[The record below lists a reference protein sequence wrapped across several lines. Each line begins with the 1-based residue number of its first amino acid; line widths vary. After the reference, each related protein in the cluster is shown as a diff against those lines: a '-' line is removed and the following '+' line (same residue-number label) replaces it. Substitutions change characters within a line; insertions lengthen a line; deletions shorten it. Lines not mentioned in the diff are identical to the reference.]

1 MSNLRG
7 EPGPDYSASETQKS
21 SVQIL
26 CQKRT
31 GGAVTGDENFFFG
44 AGGSNVEQGAFLL
57 VVVAAYQRVVRLS
70 IAAI

>member
-1 MSNLRG
+1 V
-7 EPGPDYSASETQKS
+7 A
-21 SVQIL
+21 
-26 CQKRT
+26 
-31 GGAVTGDENFFFG
+31 GDKNFFLG